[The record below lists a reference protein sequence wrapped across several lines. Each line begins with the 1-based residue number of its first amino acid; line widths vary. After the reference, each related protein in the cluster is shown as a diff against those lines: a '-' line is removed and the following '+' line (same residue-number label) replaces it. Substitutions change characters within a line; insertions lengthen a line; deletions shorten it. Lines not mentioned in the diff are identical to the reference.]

1 MFDDYKEKVIDAY
14 KKKRQASALS
24 NNLSFPTPAKLK
36 EECLTVYKQRR
47 LVKDEKILRSFFKVA
62 DNAVDYGQSIMSCD
76 IDKFRPLLKYLNEKT
91 KYINVKNVELLAWLI
106 DFEPRPF
113 KFEINYKDLKAETAS
128 ASTDS
133 NEEAEIITILP
144 TASFPNQENPDRSA
158 ENRSDKGEEDRS
170 NEEKDYKKP
179 EAPGSALE
187 NDQIKKEEITK
198 GNVHISSE
206 VDESIEEV
214 KEPAPHTSALE
225 NDKLE
230 ENAKKTKAS
239 TPGERI
245 ANTQKSKNIP
255 VQLQSVT
262 GKIVSLKRIALESK
276 FRKAILSFIIVVA
289 TGSIVYLYWRA
300 TTEQCMYW
308 TGDHYQPI
316 PCYQKVSDTA
326 VIALDTVQVAH
337 LKKITHP
344 DTLTQNSLGKVWY
357 SKINNVVE
365 FYTSPGFHPIEN
377 DRRLRPVTPYILN
390 KYILHK

>member
-1 MFDDYKEKVIDAY
+1 MFDDYKEEVTNAY
-14 KKKRQASALS
+14 KKKRQASALP
-24 NNLSFPTPAKLK
+24 NNLLFPSPAKLK

-47 LVKDEKILRSFFKVA
+47 LVKDEKILTSFFKVA

-76 IDKFRPLLKYLNEKT
+76 IDKFKPLLKYLNERT
-91 KYINVKNVELLAWLI
+91 AYINLKNIDLLAWLI
-106 DFEPRPF
+106 DFQPRPF
-113 KFEINYKDLKAETAS
+113 NFETNYKDLKVETAS
-128 ASTDS
+128 ASLYN
-133 NEEAEIITILP
+133 NEQAEIITILP
-144 TASFPNQENPDRSA
+144 IASFPNQENPDSSAETIISIPLTNHNQAIIDRSA
-158 ENRSDKGEEDRS
+158 ENRSDNDEEDRS
-170 NEEKDYKKP
+170 N
-179 EAPGSALE
+179 
-187 NDQIKKEEITK
+187 
-198 GNVHISSE
+198 
-206 VDESIEEV
+206 DEIEEV
-214 KEPAPHTSALE
+214 KEPEPRTFALE

-230 ENAKKTKAS
+230 ENAKAS

-245 ANTQKSKNIP
+245 INTQKSKNIP

-316 PCYQKVSDTA
+316 PCYQKVGDTA